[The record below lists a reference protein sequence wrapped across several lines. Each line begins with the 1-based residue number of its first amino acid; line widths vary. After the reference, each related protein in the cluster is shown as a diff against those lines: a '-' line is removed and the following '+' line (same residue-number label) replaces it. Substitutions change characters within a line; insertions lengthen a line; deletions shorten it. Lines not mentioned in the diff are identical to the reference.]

1 MGMSS
6 VHIQFTPSN
15 IYNKEQDY
23 ISKTNIVKDE
33 IEAQENF
40 ELCKGS

>member
-6 VHIQFTPSN
+6 VHIQFIPSN
-15 IYNKEQDY
+15 ICNKEQDS
-23 ISKTNIVKDE
+23 ISKTNIVKDD

-40 ELCKGS
+40 ELCKGN